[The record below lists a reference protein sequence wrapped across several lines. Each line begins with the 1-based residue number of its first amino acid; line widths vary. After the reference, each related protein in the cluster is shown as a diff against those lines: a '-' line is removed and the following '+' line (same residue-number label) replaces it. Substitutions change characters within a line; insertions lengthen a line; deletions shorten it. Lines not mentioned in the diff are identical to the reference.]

1 MMQPY
6 HKVKS
11 QAAPTTIRNGYLS
24 ACSFRHKRSSMV
36 CQRVVGISLSLG
48 KIILYKNNKI
58 SVVVP
63 AYNEESQIGKV
74 IETMPDFIDYIV
86 IVDDVSKDRTA
97 DAVRAYQQTNPKVVL
112 VCHEV
117 NQGVGGAIASG
128 YKWSRDN
135 DIDAAVVMAGD
146 AQMDP
151 NDLPLILDPVV
162 EDGVDYSK
170 GNRLVYKDAYQL
182 IPKVRFFGN
191 SVLSLLTKVASGYW
205 HVADSQTGYAAINKK
220 ALHLINW
227 DHMYKR
233 YGQPNDILVKLN
245 VYDLKV
251 RDVPIRPVYNV
262 GEKSGIKVR
271 KVLFTISTLLIR
283 LFFWRLITKYI
294 IKDFHPLVFFYF
306 WGFLMFLLGAGL
318 MVRFLFLWNLYG
330 VVPPMTTMA
339 LLFTISM
346 SMQSIFF
353 AMLFDMESNRH
364 LR

>member
-1 MMQPY
+1 LY
-6 HKVKS
+6 KGHKV
-11 QAAPTTIRNGYLS
+11 
-24 ACSFRHKRSSMV
+24 
-36 CQRVVGISLSLG
+36 
-48 KIILYKNNKI
+48 

-63 AYNEESQIGKV
+63 AHNEEGQIGKV
-74 IETMPDFIDYIV
+74 IQSTPEFIDYIV
-86 IVDDVSKDRTA
+86 IVDDKSSDGTA
-97 DAVRAYQQTNPKVVL
+97 AVVQAYRENDPKIIL
-112 VCHEV
+112 IRHEE

-135 DIDAAVVMAGD
+135 DIDTAVVMAGD

-151 NDLPLILDPVV
+151 ADLPVILDPVV
-162 EDGVDYSK
+162 EDQVDYSK

-205 HVADSQTGYAAINKK
+205 HIADSQTGYAAISKK

-227 DHMYKR
+227 DNMYKR
-233 YGQPNDILVKLN
+233 YGQPNDVLVKLN

-271 KVLFTISTLLIR
+271 KVLFSISWLLVR
-283 LFFWRLITKYI
+283 LFIWRLVIKYI
-294 IKDFHPLVFFYF
+294 VKDFHPLVFFYA
-306 WGFLMFLLGAGL
+306 WGFLMFLLGL
-318 MVRFLFLWNLYG
+318 VLLVRLAVLWPVEGMAPSMTAMAMLF
-330 VVPPMTTMA
+330 A
-339 LLFTISM
+339 FSM

-353 AMLFDMESNRH
+353 AMLFDMETNRH